1 VKKQSPYLL
10 ALYGSLIAVLLFFR
24 YEYNTITSWVH
35 LPERFEHTFYKVA
48 LAILTLE
55 CLRHILLLT
64 YNPEN
69 PRFKRDNFTIGVA
82 HLARVAY
89 SLLLVVLALALF
101 NISLKEAFTTLS
113 LIAAAVVLVTKD
125 YIGNLITG
133 MYITFTRLVNV
144 GDQVAIDG
152 HKGKIVDITLSTIHL
167 LNDDDDLL
175 FIPNNKVFASEI
187 INYTR
192 RDLKKTSIDFEVDNL
207 AVRDIGRLEQ
217 VLIETLR
224 PFENDIQ
231 PGTYALKTVAVRKD
245 SLQFKFQFV
254 LKEPLNKE
262 KDKQIRRFFVREL
275 VKILASPDR
284 GF

>member
-1 VKKQSPYLL
+1 M
-10 ALYGSLIAVLLFFR
+10 LYGSLIAVLLIFHSD
-24 YEYNTITSWVH
+24 YTTVTEWVH
-35 LPERFEHTFYKVA
+35 LPERFEHTFYKVT
-48 LAILTLE
+48 LAILSLE
-55 CLRHILLLT
+55 CIRHIILLT
-64 YNPEN
+64 YKPAN

-82 HLARVAY
+82 HLARVLY
-89 SLLLVVLALALF
+89 SLLLIVLALALF

-113 LIAAAVVLVTKD
+113 LIAAAVVLITKD
-125 YIGNLITG
+125 YISNLITG

-175 FIPNNKVFASEI
+175 FIPNSKVFASEI

-192 RDLKKTSIDFEVDNL
+192 RELKKTTIDFEVDIA
-207 AVRDIGRLEQ
+207 AVRDIARLEK
-217 VLIETLR
+217 VLIDTLK
-224 PFENDIQ
+224 PFQNDIQ
-231 PGTYALKTVAVRKD
+231 PESFALKTVAVRKD

-254 LKEPLNKE
+254 LVEPLNKE

-275 VKILASPDR
+275 VKILASGDH